1 MMQRSDQSSLL
12 LKLEDHL
19 MAHGFR
25 LLERV
30 GEGGF
35 ASCWKVERIDVAHIF
50 VVKIIEV
57 KESIQNS
64 MEYRSYT
71 SEIEAL
77 THLTHT
83 NIIHC
88 YSYFKEENY
97 LFVILEYCPGGSLD
111 SIIKEKRLISTNLL
125 LNYVY
130 SLLLG
135 LNYMHNQNIAHL
147 DIKPSNILIDQHGR
161 VKYADFGLA
170 TFVQDNKSDRYLG
183 SIAFMAPEILAQ
195 QPYDPFKADVWSIG
209 VTIYYLAFRQLPWPY
224 HNKHEYEKMM
234 HMGIL
239 QIPIAAEPAI
249 KQLLVRSIVVNPQ
262 NRASVSELLDNFRA
276 ATEGRI
282 QIFKTLTP
290 QRSHN
295 KITGIPQSLKSGM
308 PNKLNPRARKNT
320 PLIKT
325 TNIARSLAVLPS
337 LK

>member
-1 MMQRSDQSSLL
+1 MIKTDQTSLL
-12 LKLEDHL
+12 LKLEEIL
-19 MAHGFR
+19 IGHGFR

-35 ASCWKVERIDVAHIF
+35 ASCWKAERIDIAQIF
-50 VVKIIEV
+50 VVKIIKV
-57 KESIQNS
+57 KDSMKNS
-64 MEYRSYT
+64 MEYQSYE

-111 SIIKEKRLISTNLL
+111 SIIKEKRLISTNVL
-125 LNYVY
+125 LNYAY

-135 LNYMHNQNIAHL
+135 LNYMHNQKIAHL

-161 VKYADFGLA
+161 IKFADFGLA
-170 TFVQDNKSDRYLG
+170 TFVKDNKSNRYLG

-209 VTIYYLAFRQLPWPY
+209 MTIYYLAFRQLPWPSS
-224 HNKHEYEKMM
+224 NRHEYERMM
-234 HMGIL
+234 HMGFV
-239 QIPIAAEPAI
+239 QIPISADPAI
-249 KQLLVRSIVVNPQ
+249 KQLIVRSIVVNPN
-262 NRASVSELLDNFRA
+262 NRADVSELLDNFRTT
-276 ATEGRI
+276 TEGKI
-282 QIFKTLTP
+282 QLVKTLTP
-290 QRSHN
+290 QITHN
-295 KITGIPQSLKSGM
+295 KITNIPKSIQSGIQS
-308 PNKLNPRARKNT
+308 KLNPRARKNT
-320 PLIKT
+320 ALSR
-325 TNIARSLAVLPS
+325 NFSMARSLAILPS